1 MQKIYDAIIIGAG
14 ISGIAASL
22 SLSRL
27 GVEHIVLEARSRI
40 GGRMLT
46 KEFDGVP
53 LHLGANFIYFPHKN
67 NKIAELAKEINVKTV
82 PLYQTSQQYLY

>member
-22 SLSRL
+22 SLSKL
-27 GVEHIVLEARSRI
+27 GIEHIVLEARSRI

-46 KEFDGVP
+46 K
-53 LHLGANFIYFPHKN
+53 
-67 NKIAELAKEINVKTV
+67 
-82 PLYQTSQQYLY
+82 